1 MAKLVKFPL
10 ALADGTK
17 ARTLEELREHADIA
31 SIIQYFDDNRLQ
43 RWLLAN
49 YLDDEAHKIK
59 SVQESIKDEH
69 NKLVELKAR
78 KVYDALGIPC
88 PDDAQLK
95 AYAENSA
102 QSLGE
107 QKTRGFAFDAEDEP
121 DLKAAVSKFVG
132 SGVNLSEWNIAAE
145 ETEEDDVFQ
154 VLLENKNEGIFAE
167 HTVKKDDK
175 FYEVI
180 AEIIKKTEKL
190 APKTLH
196 NAIALRKLIEA
207 TPESINGDSIQ
218 FGKYKWNVVKKGKT
232 TALLVCECAVAK
244 RRWDKVHVTSGTL
257 ALVLA
262 GSFAGEGVN
271 SRLVSE
277 ASDSKNSSIWEWL
290 NEDFLKE
297 AFSPEEIAL
306 LHENMDGDKITLL
319 SEKDCDSFVPN
330 QRTKKLKD
338 TGKFVHWWTGDGK
351 IIDDR
356 GYFNAYINK
365 NFQHEE
371 HGVVPAII
379 VSF

>member
-88 PDDAQLK
+88 PDNAQLK

-102 QSLGE
+102 QSLEE
-107 QKTRGFAFDAEDEP
+107 QKTRGFAFDVEDEP

-132 SGVNLSEWNIAAE
+132 SGVNLSEWNITAE

-190 APKTLH
+190 APKTLY

-244 RRWDKVHVTSGTL
+244 RRWDKIDPGTI
-257 ALVLA
+257 ALV
-262 GSFAGEGVN
+262 FAGCFAGAGVN
-271 SRLVSE
+271 SRVVSE
-277 ASDSKNSSIWEWL
+277 ASDLKNSSIREWL

-297 AFSPEEIAL
+297 AFSSEEIAL
-306 LHENMDGDKITLL
+306 LHENMYGDKITLL
-319 SEKDCDSFVPN
+319 SEKDCDSFGPG
-330 QRTKKLKD
+330 QRKKKLKD
-338 TGKFVHWWTGDGK
+338 TGKRVNWWISDRK
-351 IIDDR
+351 IIDDN
-356 GYFNAYINK
+356 GYFNAYVNK
-365 NFQHEE
+365 NSQYEE

-379 VSF
+379 VSFEA

>member
-43 RWLLAN
+43 RWLSAN

-59 SVQESIKDEH
+59 SVQESIKGEH

-121 DLKAAVSKFVG
+121 DLKAAMSKFVG

-167 HTVKKDDK
+167 YTVKKDDK

-244 RRWDKVHVTSGTL
+244 RRWDKIDSGTIAL
-257 ALVLA
+257 ALA
-262 GSFAGEGVN
+262 GCFVGTGVN

-277 ASDSKNSSIWEWL
+277 ASDLKNSSIREWL

-297 AFSPEEIAL
+297 AFSSEEIAL
-306 LHENMDGDKITLL
+306 LHENMYGDKITLL
-319 SEKDCDSFVPN
+319 SEKDCDSFGPG
-330 QRTKKLKD
+330 QRKKKLKD
-338 TGKFVHWWTGDGK
+338 TGKRVNWWTSDGK
-351 IIDDR
+351 IIDDS

-365 NFQHEE
+365 NFQYEE

-379 VSF
+379 VSFEA